1 MCISSTSIK
10 IIDYLFLHLYL
21 RVIPIMQVIHL
32 SYMYN
37 NCLLNDFIIYY
48 IHAYIYWNL
57 WWYLIL
63 KFSKHDI
70 ILVNFC
76 ILLHVISPGYYD
88 IINMYRDRYFRIR
101 YMTSTTVL
109 CWSAVIIL
117 TCTLYLHLQKCT
129 LCLHVD
135 WRKVGSPPN
144 PFEVR
149 LSSYNY

>member
-63 KFSKHDI
+63 KFSKLTWH
-70 ILVNFC
+70 NFGEFLYTTSC
-76 ILLHVISPGYYD
+76 NFTRLLWYNKHVQGQIFSYTSGIWRVLPCFVGLQWLFLHVHYTYIYKNVHY
-88 IINMYRDRYFRIR
+88 
-101 YMTSTTVL
+101 
-109 CWSAVIIL
+109 A
-117 TCTLYLHLQKCT
+117 CT
-129 LCLHVD
+129 
-135 WRKVGSPPN
+135 
-144 PFEVR
+144 
-149 LSSYNY
+149 